1 MSALT
6 RHSRPGRWL
15 MIGSAAAAAAMTL
28 FTGPAFA
35 DSTTLSP
42 GETVDLYT
50 FSWSNTTNFQVS
62 FEPTNGV
69 YTPNMPTVSGNQL
82 TVTQTP
88 TSNGGY
94 SDKLEF
100 TMPNLGINSQSMDAL
115 IGTGAGTLV
124 ARFQPVQPPI
134 TGGYGLPFTYK
145 STPIADLPPTNSMP
159 EVPLAGALPFALLGF
174 GAVVWLYRARRANV
188 SR

>member
-1 MSALT
+1 MLT
-6 RHSRPGRWL
+6 LTNHSRTRRWL
-15 MIGSAAAAAAMTL
+15 TTGSAATAAAMML

-42 GETVDLYT
+42 GQTVDLYT
-50 FSWSNTTNFQVS
+50 FSWSSTADFQVS
-62 FEPTNGV
+62 FQAANGV
-69 YTPNMPTVSGNQL
+69 YAPNIPTVGGNQL

-88 TSNGGY
+88 LSNGGY

-100 TMPNLGINSQSMDAL
+100 TMPNLGITSQAMDTV
-115 IGTGAGTLV
+115 ITTGAGTVV

-134 TGGYGLPFTYK
+134 TGGYGLPFTYD
-145 STPIADLPPTNSMP
+145 STPVNVAPANNLP
-159 EVPLAGALPFALLGF
+159 EVPFAGALPVALLGLV
-174 GAVVWLYRARRANV
+174 GGVWLDRARRAGA